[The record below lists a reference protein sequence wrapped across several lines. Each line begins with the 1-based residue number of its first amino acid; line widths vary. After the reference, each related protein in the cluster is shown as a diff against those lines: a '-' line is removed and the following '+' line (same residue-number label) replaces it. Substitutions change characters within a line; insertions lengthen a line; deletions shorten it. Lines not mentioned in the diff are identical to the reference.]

1 MSPEIV
7 AVPPSEK
14 SELWAMFQTY
24 AAELAPMV
32 NLKPTDGVYPYAYF
46 DDYWRDD
53 QRWPFWAMENG
64 KRIGFALVRFA
75 PEHNAMQMAEF
86 FVVPARRRDGTG
98 SRFAQGLL
106 QRFPGLWKIR
116 QIGVN
121 TGATAFWRRVAEPYG
136 FTEEMFVV
144 DDIDRVEQTLTVE

>member
-1 MSPEIV
+1 MSPEI
-7 AVPPSEK
+7 ASVPLSEK
-14 SELWAMFQTY
+14 ADLWAMFQIY

-32 NLKPTDGVYPYAYF
+32 NLKPADGAFPYRYF
-46 DDYWRDD
+46 DDYWQDN
-53 QRWPFWAMENG
+53 QRWPFWAMSDG
-64 KRIGFALVRFA
+64 KRVGFALVRFA

-86 FVVPARRRDGTG
+86 FVLPAYRRDGTG